1 MQNSL
6 SKVQKTDPLGYT
18 DLRLDLNCRS
28 SSTQRRTAV
37 NRQQTR
43 VRKAHNRQAS
53 KQGQRKRKS
62 NKKERKKERKV
73 QVGNLPKRRRWR
85 RRRTAGGVSWCC
97 SRMANPAPKSKEEEN
112 KRIKRQEHAL
122 RFINCAKSTYPLR
135 TSICPL

>member
-1 MQNSL
+1 
-6 SKVQKTDPLGYT
+6 
-18 DLRLDLNCRS
+18 
-28 SSTQRRTAV
+28 
-37 NRQQTR
+37 
-43 VRKAHNRQAS
+43 
-53 KQGQRKRKS
+53 
-62 NKKERKKERKV
+62 V

-135 TSICPL
+135 TSICPLWKWSSFTKNPHIKYRPMIT